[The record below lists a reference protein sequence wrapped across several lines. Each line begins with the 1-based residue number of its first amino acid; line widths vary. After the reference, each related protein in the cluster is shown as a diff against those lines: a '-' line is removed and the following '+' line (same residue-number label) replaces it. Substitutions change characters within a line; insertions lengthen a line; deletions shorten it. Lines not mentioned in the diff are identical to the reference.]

1 VHKFVTAD
9 LKEII
14 TIGIQRRCDITSKG
28 AASRMNVV

>member
-14 TIGIQRRCDITSKG
+14 TIGMSSGGVISPPG
-28 AASRMNVV
+28 GSFEMNVV